1 MTAGTE
7 TVVSETVVSTGLKQ
21 LSVMTAG
28 RNCCEYWP
36 KQLSAMTAG

>member
-7 TVVSETVVSTGLKQ
+7 TVVSETVVSTRLKQ

-28 RNCCEYWP
+28 TERVVSE
-36 KQLSAMTAG
+36 TVVGTG